1 MGINHVIRGE
11 DRVTNTGPQIQ
22 ISAALAGAADLP
34 AFGHHNLLTSA
45 SGEGLSKRSGALSLA
60 GLREAGI
67 EALAVVAP
75 ACLTNSFEL
84 IRAVVARIGAAGWM
98 FRIFSRRVTKFDV
111 SELFVLSARA
121 MAFNDVRSRPSVVG
135 VSDADGEAFW
145 LAVLG
150 NLSVFTDV
158 GDWINVVFGKIE
170 PIIEDAGLAMA
181 ARHLLPPEPWGEATF
196 ERRAAALK
204 RDTRRRVRAFFFP
217 QHYRPRKWPR
227 TSGALPL
234 IGSVRASARLCGSC
248 A

>member
-22 ISAALAGAADLP
+22 ISAALAGTADLP

-84 IRAVVARIGAAGWM
+84 IRAIVGRIGAAGWM
-98 FRIFSRRVTKFDV
+98 FRIFSRRATKFDV

-135 VSDADGEAFW
+135 VSDAEGEAFW
-145 LAVLG
+145 LAVRG

-170 PIIEDAGLAMA
+170 PPPAIFCRQSRG
-181 ARHLLPPEPWGEATF
+181 ARRHSGGGRRPLNGTLDGEYEPFSFLSITGRENGPEL
-196 ERRAAALK
+196 AALC
-204 RDTRRRVRAFFFP
+204 R
-217 QHYRPRKWPR
+217 
-227 TSGALPL
+227 
-234 IGSVRASARLCGSC
+234 
-248 A
+248 